1 MPEPNPALVVAAAV
15 RTAMAESGNG
25 GAPPQVP
32 KLSAEEISMSTSDL
46 TKRAY
51 DCLRTVNRGKGRGG
65 KSIWYRDLFVKTY
78 TLGRGGKGTTPYW

>member
-32 KLSAEEISMSTSDL
+32 KLSAEEVGIGTGI
-46 TKRAY
+46 
-51 DCLRTVNRGKGRGG
+51 GK
-65 KSIWYRDLFVKTY
+65 FVKTF